1 MEQIVGLLTQDEVPP
16 ATGSGSRLGSAVV
29 IVSGNNFLPSM
40 ITDQYR
46 SIRIH
51 SDMYIALLNL
61 ATIEKLS

>member
-1 MEQIVGLLTQDEVPP
+1 MEQIAGILKQDEVPP

-29 IVSGNNFLPSM
+29 IVSGNNLPFI
-40 ITDQYR
+40 ITNQYR

-61 ATIEKLS
+61 ASIEKLS